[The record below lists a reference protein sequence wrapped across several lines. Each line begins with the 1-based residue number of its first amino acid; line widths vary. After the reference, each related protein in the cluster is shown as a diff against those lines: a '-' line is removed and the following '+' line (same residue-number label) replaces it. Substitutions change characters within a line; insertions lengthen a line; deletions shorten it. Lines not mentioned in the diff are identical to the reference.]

1 MEIELKYLVEEPIAR
16 EKILKD
22 SHLSEIKEKGS
33 EEEIKLDAVYY
44 DTADMDLCRGRMA
57 FRIRLE
63 NGNPVA
69 TLKWDGQVS
78 DGLHVRGEF
87 NTCLLYTSRCV

>member
-44 DTADMDLCRGRMA
+44 DTADMDLVQRQ
-57 FRIRLE
+57 
-63 NGNPVA
+63 
-69 TLKWDGQVS
+69 DGFS
-78 DGLHVRGEF
+78 HKA
-87 NTCLLYTSRCV
+87 

>member
-33 EEEIKLDAVYY
+33 EEEIKLDAYI
-44 DTADMDLCRGRMA
+44 TIR
-57 FRIRLE
+57 RI
-63 NGNPVA
+63 
-69 TLKWDGQVS
+69 W
-78 DGLHVRGEF
+78 
-87 NTCLLYTSRCV
+87 TCAEAGWLFA